1 MAPGN
6 LCAPA
11 RATLKGLVRF
21 YAKGFLLIA
30 VGGWLAFGLVELVYA
45 VLGDV
50 SRYLGWVWYAWL
62 GLGTGIVIASFRG
75 WRVPVALA
83 AGLAVGAGWVLV
95 SGVRAM
101 VKGLGS
107 VGWRSFFVQAAKNY
121 RTMLG
126 MGYAFSELPLHK
138 KLPAEQRKPLLTE
151 SAEFFNTMPYFI
163 PLTIGMTARARHNG
177 MSEEQVRGMK
187 STVLGPFG
195 ALGDAFYWAT
205 LKPAAAVLGVLFAL
219 WVSPLAGIIVLLAL
233 FNLFHLP
240 LRLCGAF
247 LGYNLFTKVPA
258 MLEKL
263 KPYRI
268 IAFLQ
273 LLIGISLGLTMLAMV
288 NLASIKI
295 MLGLAASLGT
305 GLAAWHGRLIR
316 PHAAVDDVA
325 GIGGAGNRFL
335 ALLTRNGR

>member
-1 MAPGN
+1 
-6 LCAPA
+6 
-11 RATLKGLVRF
+11 
-21 YAKGFLLIA
+21 
-30 VGGWLAFGLVELVYA
+30 
-45 VLGDV
+45 
-50 SRYLGWVWYAWL
+50 
-62 GLGTGIVIASFRG
+62 
-75 WRVPVALA
+75 
-83 AGLAVGAGWVLV
+83 
-95 SGVRAM
+95 M

-138 KLPAEQRKPLLTE
+138 SLPTEQRKPLLTE

-163 PLTIGMTARARHNG
+163 PLTIGMTARARQNG
-177 MSEEQVRGMK
+177 MTEEQVRGMK
-187 STVLGPFG
+187 NTVLGPFG
-195 ALGDAFYWAT
+195 ALGDAFFWAT

-219 WVSPLAGIIVLLAL
+219 LVSPLAGIIVLLAL

-240 LRLCGAF
+240 LRFCGAY

-273 LLIGISLGLTMLAMV
+273 LLIGIGFGLTLVGVLGNFALAGV
-288 NLASIKI
+288 NI
-295 MLGLAASLGT
+295 GLAVSLGT
-305 GLAAWHGRLIR
+305 GLLL
-316 PHAAVDDVA
+316 
-325 GIGGAGNRFL
+325 GIGGSLIRLPLWMMWL
-335 ALLTRNGR
+335 ASAALAIGLSLL

>member
-1 MAPGN
+1 
-6 LCAPA
+6 
-11 RATLKGLVRF
+11 
-21 YAKGFLLIA
+21 
-30 VGGWLAFGLVELVYA
+30 
-45 VLGDV
+45 
-50 SRYLGWVWYAWL
+50 
-62 GLGTGIVIASFRG
+62 
-75 WRVPVALA
+75 
-83 AGLAVGAGWVLV
+83 
-95 SGVRAM
+95 M

-107 VGWRSFFVQAAKNY
+107 VGWRTFFVQAAKNY

-138 KLPAEQRKPLLTE
+138 ELPPEQRKPLLTE

-163 PLTIGMTARARHNG
+163 PLTIGMTARARQNG
-177 MSEEQVRGMK
+177 MTEDQVRGMK

-219 WVSPLAGIIVLLAL
+219 LVNPLAGIIVLLAI

-240 LRLCGAF
+240 LRLCGAY

-273 LLIGISLGLTMLAMV
+273 LLIGISLGLTAVGMLGNFA
-288 NLASIKI
+288 LAGINI
-295 MLGLAASLGT
+295 GLAASLALGAALGMGGSLVRMPLWT
-305 GLAAWHGRLIR
+305 MWLAS
-316 PHAAVDDVA
+316 AA
-325 GIGGAGNRFL
+325 L
-335 ALLTRNGR
+335 AIAFSLF